1 MITTETNQKT
11 IKQKVTL
18 TGVGL
23 HTGQNVTM
31 SFLPAPENHGF
42 AFKRIDLEGEPIIEA
57 DANYVVNTQRGTN
70 LEKNGVKIHTSEHVL
85 AAFVGLD
92 IDNVL
97 VELDA
102 PEPPI
107 MDGSSKFFIEAL
119 EKAGVDTQE
128 ALREEFVVKDVIS
141 YRDETTGSEITIIPS
156 DTYQVTTMVDF
167 GTKVLGT
174 QNATLEK
181 LEDFK
186 DEIASSRT
194 FSFLHELEMLLEH
207 GLIKGGDLNNAIV
220 YVDKEI
226 SEATMKKLEK
236 AFDKKKL
243 SVKPNGILD
252 NLTLHYP
259 NEAARHK
266 LLDVIGDLALVGT
279 RIRGKVIANK
289 PGHFV
294 NTQCAKKLAK
304 IIKIEKRNKVP
315 SFDLNQKPLM
325 DVVQI
330 MDMLPHRP
338 PFLLVDKILELS
350 ESHVVGVKNVTM
362 NEPFFVGHFPGAPV
376 MPGVL
381 QVEAM
386 AQTGGILVLSTV
398 PDPENYLT
406 FFMKIDNVK
415 FKQQVGPG
423 DTLIFKCDLVSP
435 IRRGICH
442 MQAYAYANGKIVSE
456 AELMAQ
462 IVKVKGKRRIV

>member
-1 MITTETNQKT
+1 MNKQRT
-11 IKQKVTL
+11 IKQEVTL

-23 HTGQNVTM
+23 HTGENVTM
-31 SFLPAPENHGF
+31 KFLPAPENHGY
-42 AFKRIDLEGEPIIEA
+42 AFKRVDLEGAPVIEA
-57 DANYVVNTQRGTN
+57 EAAYVVNTQRGTN
-70 LEKNGVKIHTSEHVL
+70 LEKNGVKIQTSEHVL
-85 AAFVGLD
+85 AALVGLE
-92 IDNVL
+92 IDNAL
-97 VELDA
+97 IELNA

-107 MDGSSKFFIEAL
+107 MDGSSKFFVEAL
-119 EKAGVDTQE
+119 EKAGIEEQD
-128 ALREEFVVKDVIS
+128 ADREEYIVKEVLS
-141 YRDETTGSEITIIPS
+141 YKDEATGSEITIIPS
-156 DTYQVTTMVDF
+156 DEYQVTTMVDF

-174 QNATLEK
+174 QNATLER
-181 LEDFK
+181 LSDFK
-186 DEIASSRT
+186 EEISSART

-226 SEATMKKLEK
+226 SDDTMKKLEK

-252 NLTLHYP
+252 NLTLHHP

-266 LLDVIGDLALVGT
+266 LLDVIGDLALTGV

-294 NTQCAKKLAK
+294 NTQFAKKLAK
-304 IIKIEKRNKVP
+304 MIKLEKRNNVP
-315 SFDLNQKPLM
+315 TYDLNQPPLM
-325 DVVQI
+325 DIHKI

-338 PFLLVDKILELS
+338 PFLLIDRIIELS
-350 ESHVVGVKNVTM
+350 DHHVVGMKNVTM

-415 FKQQVGPG
+415 FKQKVLPG
-423 DTLIFKCDLVSP
+423 DTLIFKCDLISP

-442 MQAYAYANGKIVSE
+442 MQAYAYANGKLVSE

-462 IVKVKGKRRIV
+462 IVKNK